1 MSNEEKNFSKNSIN
15 WYPGHMVKA
24 KREIKEKID
33 LIDIVYEVIDARMP
47 ISSRIP
53 LDDLIENKKRIVVVT
68 KYDLCDK
75 AKTDKYLDEIKKE
88 YPVLVYDLKNTNQKD
103 INNLIN
109 LTNDSLKEINE
120 TRRKKGLKP
129 RIFRA
134 LVVGAPNVGKSTLI
148 NRIRGKNVLET
159 GNRAGVTKGLSWIR
173 IGNTI
178 ELMDTPGIL
187 YPKITS
193 PEVGLN
199 LASFASINEDI
210 LNKEEIATYILEVL
224 FKNYPDILNR
234 RYNLKERTE
243 FSKIE
248 ILEEIAKNTNSYLK
262 ESEIDYN
269 RVYTI
274 KAGYK
279 DTSTSMSTGVSR
291 QLQSTV
297 SYELSLKNKNTT
309 YLQIGENIS
318 ENLYDGSLVILK
330 ENGKAISEN
339 LENYLTIKIQN
350 SSMDIVDTISS
361 DAPETYTITYTIE
374 YKGYINSISNKI
386 VIRE

>member
-1 MSNEEKNFSKNSIN
+1 MDMYQKRKIRAEKKNNNQEEKLTKVVLN

-24 KREIKEKID
+24 KREIKEKMD
-33 LIDIVYEVIDARMP
+33 LIAIVYEVIDARMP

-148 NRIRGKNVLET
+148 NRIRGKEVLET

-193 PEVGLN
+193 PDVGLN

-274 KAGYK
+274 IMN
-279 DTSTSMSTGVSR
+279 D
-291 QLQSTV
+291 
-297 SYELSLKNKNTT
+297 
-309 YLQIGENIS
+309 
-318 ENLYDGSLVILK
+318 LK
-330 ENGKAISEN
+330 EGRINN
-339 LENYLTIKIQN
+339 
-350 SSMDIVDTISS
+350 
-361 DAPETYTITYTIE
+361 ITLD
-374 YKGYINSISNKI
+374 
-386 VIRE
+386 

>member
-1 MSNEEKNFSKNSIN
+1 MDMYQKRKIRAEKKNNNQEEKLTKVVLN

-193 PEVGLN
+193 PEVGFN

-274 KAGYK
+274 IMN
-279 DTSTSMSTGVSR
+279 D
-291 QLQSTV
+291 
-297 SYELSLKNKNTT
+297 
-309 YLQIGENIS
+309 
-318 ENLYDGSLVILK
+318 LK
-330 ENGKAISEN
+330 EGRINN
-339 LENYLTIKIQN
+339 
-350 SSMDIVDTISS
+350 
-361 DAPETYTITYTIE
+361 ITLD
-374 YKGYINSISNKI
+374 
-386 VIRE
+386 

>member
-1 MSNEEKNFSKNSIN
+1 MSNFDNVNGYDNKKTIN
-15 WYPGHMVKA
+15 WYPGHMAKA
-24 KREIKEKID
+24 KREIKEKLD
-33 LIDIVYEVIDARMP
+33 LIDIVYEVIDARLP

-75 AKTDKYLDEIKKE
+75 LKTDKYLDEIKKE

-193 PEVGLN
+193 PEIGLN

-210 LNKEEIATYILEVL
+210 LNKEEIATYILEIL

-234 RYNLKERTE
+234 RYNLKNRSE

-248 ILEEIAKNTNSYLK
+248 ILEEIAKNTNSYQKGL
-262 ESEIDYN
+262 EIDYD

-274 KAGYK
+274 IIN
-279 DTSTSMSTGVSR
+279 D
-291 QLQSTV
+291 
-297 SYELSLKNKNTT
+297 
-309 YLQIGENIS
+309 
-318 ENLYDGSLVILK
+318 LK
-330 ENGKAISEN
+330 EGR
-339 LENYLTIKIQN
+339 IKN
-350 SSMDIVDTISS
+350 
-361 DAPETYTITYTIE
+361 ITFD
-374 YKGYINSISNKI
+374 
-386 VIRE
+386 

>member
-1 MSNEEKNFSKNSIN
+1 MSNFDNVNGYDNKKTIN
-15 WYPGHMVKA
+15 WYPGHMAKA
-24 KREIKEKID
+24 KREIKEKLD
-33 LIDIVYEVIDARMP
+33 LIDIVYEVIDARLP

-75 AKTDKYLDEIKKE
+75 LKTDKYLNEIKKE

-103 INNLIN
+103 INNLIS

-129 RIFRA
+129 RVFRA

-148 NRIRGKNVLET
+148 NRIRGKNIVET

-193 PEVGLN
+193 PEIGLN

-210 LNKEEIATYILEVL
+210 LNKEEIATYILEIL
-224 FKNYPDILNR
+224 FKNYPDVLNR
-234 RYNLKERTE
+234 RYNLKNRSE

-248 ILEEIAKNTNSYLK
+248 ILEEIAKNTNSYQKGL
-262 ESEIDYN
+262 EFDYD

-274 KAGYK
+274 IIN
-279 DTSTSMSTGVSR
+279 D
-291 QLQSTV
+291 
-297 SYELSLKNKNTT
+297 
-309 YLQIGENIS
+309 
-318 ENLYDGSLVILK
+318 LK
-330 ENGKAISEN
+330 EGR
-339 LENYLTIKIQN
+339 IKN
-350 SSMDIVDTISS
+350 
-361 DAPETYTITYTIE
+361 ITFD
-374 YKGYINSISNKI
+374 
-386 VIRE
+386 

>member
-1 MSNEEKNFSKNSIN
+1 MSNFDNVNGYDNKKTIN
-15 WYPGHMVKA
+15 WYPGHMAKA
-24 KREIKEKID
+24 KREIKEKLD
-33 LIDIVYEVIDARMP
+33 LIDIVYEVIDARLP

-75 AKTDKYLDEIKKE
+75 LKTDKYLDEIKKE

-210 LNKEEIATYILEVL
+210 LNKAEAIGK
-224 FKNYPDILNR
+224 F
-234 RYNLKERTE
+234 LKELQRKYE
-243 FSKIE
+243 FI
-248 ILEEIAKNTNSYLK
+248 TK
-262 ESEIDYN
+262 E
-269 RVYTI
+269 
-274 KAGYK
+274 K
-279 DTSTSMSTGVSR
+279 
-291 QLQSTV
+291 
-297 SYELSLKNKNTT
+297 
-309 YLQIGENIS
+309 
-318 ENLYDGSLVILK
+318 
-330 ENGKAISEN
+330 
-339 LENYLTIKIQN
+339 
-350 SSMDIVDTISS
+350 
-361 DAPETYTITYTIE
+361 
-374 YKGYINSISNKI
+374 
-386 VIRE
+386 

>member
-274 KAGYK
+274 IMN
-279 DTSTSMSTGVSR
+279 D
-291 QLQSTV
+291 
-297 SYELSLKNKNTT
+297 
-309 YLQIGENIS
+309 
-318 ENLYDGSLVILK
+318 LK
-330 ENGKAISEN
+330 EGRINN
-339 LENYLTIKIQN
+339 
-350 SSMDIVDTISS
+350 
-361 DAPETYTITYTIE
+361 ITLD
-374 YKGYINSISNKI
+374 
-386 VIRE
+386 

>member
-1 MSNEEKNFSKNSIN
+1 MNKSEKDNLSAKIQIN
-15 WYPGHMVKA
+15 WYPGHMAKA

-75 AKTDKYLDEIKKE
+75 LKTDKYLDEIKKE

-109 LTNDSLKEINE
+109 LTNDALKEINE

-193 PEVGLN
+193 LEVGLN

-248 ILEEIAKNTNSYLK
+248 ILEEIAKNTNSYQKGL
-262 ESEIDYN
+262 EFDYD

-274 KAGYK
+274 IIN
-279 DTSTSMSTGVSR
+279 D
-291 QLQSTV
+291 
-297 SYELSLKNKNTT
+297 
-309 YLQIGENIS
+309 
-318 ENLYDGSLVILK
+318 LK
-330 ENGKAISEN
+330 EGR
-339 LENYLTIKIQN
+339 IKN
-350 SSMDIVDTISS
+350 
-361 DAPETYTITYTIE
+361 ITFD
-374 YKGYINSISNKI
+374 
-386 VIRE
+386 

>member
-1 MSNEEKNFSKNSIN
+1 MDMYQKRKIRAEKKNNNQEEKLTKVVLN

-274 KAGYK
+274 IMN
-279 DTSTSMSTGVSR
+279 D
-291 QLQSTV
+291 
-297 SYELSLKNKNTT
+297 
-309 YLQIGENIS
+309 
-318 ENLYDGSLVILK
+318 LK
-330 ENGKAISEN
+330 EGRINN
-339 LENYLTIKIQN
+339 
-350 SSMDIVDTISS
+350 
-361 DAPETYTITYTIE
+361 ITLD
-374 YKGYINSISNKI
+374 
-386 VIRE
+386 

>member
-1 MSNEEKNFSKNSIN
+1 MSNFDNVNGYDNKKTIN
-15 WYPGHMVKA
+15 WYPGHMAKA
-24 KREIKEKID
+24 KREIKEKLD
-33 LIDIVYEVIDARMP
+33 LIDIVYEVIDARLP

-75 AKTDKYLDEIKKE
+75 LKTDKYLNEIKKE

-103 INNLIN
+103 INNLIS

-129 RIFRA
+129 RVFRA

-248 ILEEIAKNTNSYLK
+248 ILEEIAKNTNSYQKGL
-262 ESEIDYN
+262 EIDYD

-274 KAGYK
+274 IIN
-279 DTSTSMSTGVSR
+279 D
-291 QLQSTV
+291 
-297 SYELSLKNKNTT
+297 
-309 YLQIGENIS
+309 
-318 ENLYDGSLVILK
+318 LK
-330 ENGKAISEN
+330 EGR
-339 LENYLTIKIQN
+339 IKN
-350 SSMDIVDTISS
+350 
-361 DAPETYTITYTIE
+361 ITFD
-374 YKGYINSISNKI
+374 
-386 VIRE
+386 

>member
-1 MSNEEKNFSKNSIN
+1 MSNFDNVNGYDNKKTIN
-15 WYPGHMVKA
+15 WYPGHMAKA
-24 KREIKEKID
+24 KREIKEKLD
-33 LIDIVYEVIDARMP
+33 LIDIVYEVIDARLP

-75 AKTDKYLDEIKKE
+75 LKTDKYLDEIKKE

-178 ELMDTPGIL
+178 KLMDTPGIL

-210 LNKEEIATYILEVL
+210 LNKEEIATYILEIL

-234 RYNLKERTE
+234 RYNLKNRSE

-248 ILEEIAKNTNSYLK
+248 ILEEIAKNTNSYQKGL
-262 ESEIDYN
+262 EFDYD

-274 KAGYK
+274 IIN
-279 DTSTSMSTGVSR
+279 D
-291 QLQSTV
+291 
-297 SYELSLKNKNTT
+297 
-309 YLQIGENIS
+309 
-318 ENLYDGSLVILK
+318 LK
-330 ENGKAISEN
+330 EGR
-339 LENYLTIKIQN
+339 IKN
-350 SSMDIVDTISS
+350 
-361 DAPETYTITYTIE
+361 ITFD
-374 YKGYINSISNKI
+374 
-386 VIRE
+386 

>member
-1 MSNEEKNFSKNSIN
+1 MNEEKGFNKSVIN
-15 WYPGHMVKA
+15 WYPGHMAKT

-75 AKTDKYLDEIKKE
+75 LKTDKYLDEIKKE

-103 INNLIN
+103 INNLIS

-148 NRIRGKNVLET
+148 NRIRGKNIVET

-173 IGNTI
+173 IGNAI

-193 PEVGLN
+193 LEIGLN

-210 LNKEEIATYILEVL
+210 LNKEEIATYILEIL
-224 FKNYPDILNR
+224 FKNYPNILKE
-234 RYNLKERTE
+234 RYNLKDRNY
-243 FSKIE
+243 FSKVE
-248 ILEEIAKNTNSYLK
+248 ILNEIAKNTNSYQKGL
-262 ESEIDYN
+262 EIDYD

-274 KAGYK
+274 IIN
-279 DTSTSMSTGVSR
+279 D
-291 QLQSTV
+291 
-297 SYELSLKNKNTT
+297 
-309 YLQIGENIS
+309 
-318 ENLYDGSLVILK
+318 LK
-330 ENGKAISEN
+330 EGR
-339 LENYLTIKIQN
+339 IKN
-350 SSMDIVDTISS
+350 
-361 DAPETYTITYTIE
+361 ITFD
-374 YKGYINSISNKI
+374 
-386 VIRE
+386 